1 MRISRRQFLSAGGA
15 LLGAAALGVRIGE
28 AQEGDDSMSPA
39 INPEYLTGSA
49 EDWPLNE
56 LASIGYRGLEVS
68 PQAIADLAAW
78 KPAAD
83 HARLR
88 ILCVNALPEL
98 RPYLTGSLSDAVE
111 RRRRDTLRRLLATL
125 ERMRQEGIPLLVV
138 APSRLAENYQTP
150 DEARALLVAGLR
162 ELASVGDT
170 TILLEGAPF
179 RMFSS
184 SEALAGIVDE
194 VACPNVAAALN
205 VGHALLNGSNPA
217 EAAKALGP
225 RLRYLQAHD
234 ADLRPGVPRLDRHLP
249 LGTGMAQKEDV
260 RSALGELPFAVTV
273 TAPADPLAAAR
284 DALEW
289 LS

>member
-1 MRISRRQFLSAGGA
+1 
-15 LLGAAALGVRIGE
+15 
-28 AQEGDDSMSPA
+28 MSPA

-56 LASIGYRGLEVS
+56 LASLGYRGLEVS
-68 PQAIADLAAW
+68 PQAMADLAAW

-83 HARLR
+83 RARLR

-125 ERMRQEGIPLLVV
+125 ERTRQEGIPFLVV